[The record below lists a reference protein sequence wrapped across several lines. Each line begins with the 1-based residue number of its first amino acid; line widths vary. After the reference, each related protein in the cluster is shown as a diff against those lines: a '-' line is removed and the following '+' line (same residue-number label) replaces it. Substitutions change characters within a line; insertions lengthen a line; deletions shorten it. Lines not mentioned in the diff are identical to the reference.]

1 MPLMF
6 LNGGA
11 MRGGPLHHL
20 LRGAAF
26 VATVRTAPRYRFY
39 SVGDRF
45 PALAEVGGQAIQD
58 PKITGPST
66 EDESLEGVLVE
77 GRLVESRPVEGP
89 SVEGSS
95 VEGRS
100 AGNRSAVNRS
110 MEGWSLEGRPMEGV
124 SVVGEL
130 YDVPW
135 DVLRESLLPAEPP
148 ELELGVIE
156 LEDGSGTLSMI
167 RRRAYSEPSGSPSAL
182 YRDISEYADWRS
194 YTASLAAAVVRGE

>member
-20 LRGAAF
+20 LRDAPF

-45 PALAEVGGQAIQD
+45 PAITEVD
-58 PKITGPST
+58 
-66 EDESLEGVLVE
+66 
-77 GRLVESRPVEGP
+77 SRTVIGEAVPVIG
-89 SVEGSS
+89 
-95 VEGRS
+95 
-100 AGNRSAVNRS
+100 
-110 MEGWSLEGRPMEGV
+110 EGV
-124 SVVGEL
+124 SVLGEL

-135 DVLRESLLPAEPP
+135 DVLRDSLLPAEPA

-156 LEDGSGTLSMI
+156 LEDGSGTLSMVL
-167 RRRAYSEPSGSPSAL
+167 RRGYCPEGSPAGL
-182 YRDISEYADWRS
+182 FRDISEYADWRG
-194 YTASLAAAVVRGE
+194 YTASLGAATMPPGE